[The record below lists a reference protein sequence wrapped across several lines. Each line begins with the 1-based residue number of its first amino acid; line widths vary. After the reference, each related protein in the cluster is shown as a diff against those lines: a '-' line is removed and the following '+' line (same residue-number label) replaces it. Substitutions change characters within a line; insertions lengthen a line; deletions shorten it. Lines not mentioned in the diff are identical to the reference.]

1 MSTAAVLPVNFSIS
15 TDAKA
20 EIENFRQFWDA
31 RSRDPAAVVA
41 IAWGLFT
48 SNSGERWESVVVSFY
63 GRSELGRIGHGVQEV
78 SGFRVVFF
86 TTAEHHPKFQGKV
99 IDHAT
104 EKGFFLRD
112 P

>member
-20 EIENFRQFWDA
+20 EIENLRQFWDA
-31 RSRDPAAVVA
+31 GSRDPAAVVA

-63 GRSELGRIGHGVQEV
+63 GGSELGRIGDAVQEV
-78 SGFRVVFF
+78 SGLPVVLF
-86 TTAEHHPKFQGKV
+86 TTAEHSLKFDGKMV
-99 IDHAT
+99 DHAPQ
-104 EKGFFLRD
+104 KGFFLRD